1 MFTGT
6 NVKIL
11 TSSDFQEDGVN
22 LKSKRCTFVLYYA
35 DWCGHCQITK
45 PEWIK
50 FADTAQFIHVAAVD
64 SDAQENLLAK
74 MNKNGK
80 IKFKGFP
87 TIIMYCDGK
96 PIEEF
101 NDKRTAAILL
111 KSAMKICTKQ
121 CNCEM
126 K

>member
-1 MFTGT
+1 MFNGT
-6 NVKIL
+6 NVKTL
-11 TSSDFQEDGVN
+11 TSGDFEEDAVT

-50 FADTAQFIHVAAVD
+50 FAETAQFIHVAAVD

-74 MNKNGK
+74 MNKNGVIK
-80 IKFKGFP
+80 IKGFP
-87 TIIMYCDGK
+87 TIIMYCKGK

-101 NDKRTAAILL
+101 NDKRTAANLL
-111 KSAMKICTKQ
+111 KAAMKICTKK
-121 CNCEM
+121 CKCDL
-126 K
+126 